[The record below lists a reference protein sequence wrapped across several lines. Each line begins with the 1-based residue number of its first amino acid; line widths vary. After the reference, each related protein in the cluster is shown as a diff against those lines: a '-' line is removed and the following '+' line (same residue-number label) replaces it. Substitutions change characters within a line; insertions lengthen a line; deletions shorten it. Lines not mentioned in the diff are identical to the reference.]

1 MAPRLLLLVVHLVH
15 LVHLTDASRRLAS
28 TVDLRTLE
36 TQKKNLGTS
45 VHFKLDG
52 AHRLVREG
60 LAPTL
65 AATVA
70 RTLACGPAT
79 RVFRYAGKHER
90 RIRAAGLHLWYA
102 VACAAPGDGARTL
115 AKFKRFL
122 DREEA
127 AHDGVAL
134 AEVSVDAALAWTPN
148 DPKFS
153 DQASHYDAIRLREAW
168 DVETG
173 RSDVI
178 VQVVDTGIDV
188 AHPDLQDAIWTNA
201 GEVCGN
207 GLDDDGNGYVDDC
220 HGYNLLAT
228 RWCVS
233 RVGRGR
239 CFATPR
245 RVGRGGCALAPRAR
259 TGAHALHFAL
269 RVASRSAGGS
279 SPCAPPA
286 ARGGTTTRC
295 GVGAGPSRGAPG
307 GGGGGSTG
315 ACEGEASGR
324 ARAGRRA
331 FGGLDR
337 SRAGRSRSA

>member
-1 MAPRLLLLVVHLVH
+1 MAPRLLLLVHLVH
-15 LVHLTDASRRLAS
+15 LVHLTEASRRLAS

-90 RIRAAGLHLWYA
+90 RIRAAGLDLWYA

-134 AEVSVDAALAWTPN
+134 AEVSVDTALAWTPN

-173 RSDVI
+173 RSDVV

-220 HGYNLLAT
+220 HGYNFADDTGTDLLGNHWHGTHTGGTVAAST
-228 RWCVS
+228 NNG
-233 RVGRGR
+233 VG
-239 CFATPR
+239 
-245 RVGRGGCALAPRAR
+245 
-259 TGAHALHFAL
+259 
-269 RVASRSAGGS
+269 VAGVAGGD
-279 SPCAPPA
+279 
-286 ARGGTTTRC
+286 
-295 GVGAGPSRGAPG
+295 GAPG
-307 GGGGGSTG
+307 SGAALMVAVVFGDTAVKGFAEALTYGADMGAQISSNSWGYTG
-315 ACEGEASGR
+315 A
-324 ARAGRRA
+324 RR
-331 FGGLDR
+331 R
-337 SRAGRSRSA
+337 PP